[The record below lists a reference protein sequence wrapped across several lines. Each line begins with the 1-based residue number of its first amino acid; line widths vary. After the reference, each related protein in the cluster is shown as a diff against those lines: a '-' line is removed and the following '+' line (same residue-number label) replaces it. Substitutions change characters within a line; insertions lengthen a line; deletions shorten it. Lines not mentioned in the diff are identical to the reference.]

1 MRRPTLSRT
10 LGSLLGAAAL
20 TGALC
25 AGAPT
30 ASAATLPAFSHV
42 VVVIEENHAYSQ
54 VIGSSSAPYINS
66 LASSGASMTQSFAVT
81 HPSEPNYLALFA
93 GSTEGLSAD
102 SCPHTYSAAN
112 LGSELIAA
120 GDTFTGYSESM
131 PSAGYTGCTSGEYA
145 RKHNPWVN
153 FTNIPAADNQPYT
166 AFPTDFASLP
176 AVSIVVPN
184 LLDDM
189 HDGTVQAGDTW
200 LKTHLS
206 AYATWAKSNN
216 SLLVVTWD
224 EDNDASGNHIPTI
237 FYGAHVAAGAYAE
250 TINHYSVL
258 RTLEA
263 LYGLPF
269 AGSSSTATT
278 ISDIWD

>member
-10 LGSLLGAAAL
+10 VGSLLGAAAL
-20 TGALC
+20 TGAFC
-25 AGAPT
+25 AAAPP
-30 ASAATLPAFSHV
+30 ASAATLPALSHI
-42 VVVIEENHAYSQ
+42 VVVIEENHAFSQ
-54 VIGSSSAPYINS
+54 IIGSSSAPYINS
-66 LASSGASMTQSFAVT
+66 LASSGASMTQSFAIT

-93 GSTEGLSAD
+93 GSTEGLSSD

-153 FTNIPAADNQPYT
+153 FTNVPAADNQT
-166 AFPTDFASLP
+166 FGTFPTNFASLP
-176 AVSIVVPN
+176 TVSIVVPN

-189 HDGTVQAGDTW
+189 HDGTVAQGDTW
-200 LKTHLS
+200 LKSHMS

-224 EDNDASGNHIPTI
+224 EDNDASGNHIATI
-237 FYGAHVAAGAYAE
+237 FYGAHVATGTYSE
-250 TINHYSVL
+250 KINHYSVL

-263 LYGLPF
+263 LYNLPF
-269 AGSSSTATT
+269 AGSSSSATT
-278 ISDIWD
+278 ISDIWN